1 MASLVLRILPYK
13 RSDPPG
19 GGSQKKHE
27 DQPSS
32 LGAGSL
38 MGVGVQDVTE
48 CGIFPGRVPIF
59 LLERLHRLRQ
69 PWSRSR
75 RPRIGLPQAVSAAR
89 GPRRGR
95 ARSGRGGGDSMRR
108 SVPSRSRAAVGRGR
122 ARRLASP
129 WRRGQRASPA
139 HAPRLPLSPSGPSE
153 EMTLSPSCVICVI
166 RRAKSTG
173 RSHNPELSSWMPG
186 SPHRVPEA
194 KAEFCS
200 LRHEGSADGR
210 LRSQVSRAL
219 T

>member
-1 MASLVLRILPYK
+1 MASLVLGILPYK

-89 GPRRGR
+89 GPRRGQ

-122 ARRLASP
+122 ARRLAS
-129 WRRGQRASPA
+129 RGGVGNPPV
-139 HAPRLPLSPSGPSE
+139 HAPRLPLPRHGAVGGDD
-153 EMTLSPSCVICVI
+153 VIPV
-166 RRAKSTG
+166 
-173 RSHNPELSSWMPG
+173 
-186 SPHRVPEA
+186 
-194 KAEFCS
+194 
-200 LRHEGSADGR
+200 LRHRLQCHPCHHLPLWPAFLSAVPPWPKAKFCP
-210 LRSQVSRAL
+210 L
-219 T
+219 